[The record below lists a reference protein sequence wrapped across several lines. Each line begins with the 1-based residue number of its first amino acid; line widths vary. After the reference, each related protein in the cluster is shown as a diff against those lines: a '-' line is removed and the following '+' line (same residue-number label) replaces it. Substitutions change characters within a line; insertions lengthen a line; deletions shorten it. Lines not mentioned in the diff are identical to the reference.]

1 MTILIIG
8 GGVFVGRAL
17 VEAALAQGHP
27 LTTFSR
33 GNSPLPRAT
42 EIESIIGDR
51 NQDLNKLV
59 GRKWDAVIDTC
70 AYRPEE
76 VTSLC
81 QAIGTATGHYTLISS
96 ISAYGDPARV
106 GLSETHALSKPLT
119 APGPEITAKNYG
131 PLKAAAELSAAAFA
145 QTLIIRPGIIA
156 GPYDPTDRM
165 TYWVNLIEQQS
176 HILVPTGL
184 PSCPV
189 QLIDV
194 RDLASWVIAQIER
207 SATGAC
213 NAVGPQQPITMG
225 EMFTAIA
232 AGLGK
237 TVTTEERTPD
247 SLTALGA
254 NPKTDFPLHIPVE
267 SERGGLFQVSGQ
279 KSWASGLVNRPVRDT
294 ARDTAAWFNQNRT
307 EPPKV
312 GWLAE
317 QMAAAVQRTGK

>member
-1 MTILIIG
+1 MNILIIG

-17 VEAALAQGHP
+17 VEAALAQGHQ

-76 VTSLC
+76 VASLF
-81 QAIGTATGHYTLISS
+81 QAIGAATAHYTLISS
-96 ISAYGDPARV
+96 ISAYADPARV
-106 GLSETHALSKPLT
+106 DLSETHALSESLT
-119 APGPEITAKNYG
+119 EPGPEITAKNYG
-131 PLKAAAELSAAAFA
+131 PLKAAAELAAAAFA

-184 PSCPV
+184 PSCPI

-194 RDLASWVIAQIER
+194 RDLANWVITQIER
-207 SATGAC
+207 SATGAY
-213 NAVGPQQPITMG
+213 NAIGPHAPITLG
-225 EMFTAIA
+225 EMFTAMA
-232 AGLGK
+232 DGLGK
-237 TVTTEERTPD
+237 SITIAERPPD
-247 SLTALGA
+247 AITALGA

-267 SERGGLFQVSGQ
+267 SEQRGLFQVSGQ
-279 KSWASGLVNRPVRDT
+279 KAWASGLVNRPVCDT
-294 ARDTAAWFNQNRT
+294 ARDTATWFNQNRT
-307 EPPKV
+307 DPPKI
-312 GWLAE
+312 GWPA
-317 QMAAAVQRTGK
+317 QKMAAAAPPTRT